1 MPRPSGYSSV
11 RSSPPS
17 YDDESTVMANTTWIS
32 QQMLPP
38 YHTPS
43 MESST
48 SSSHVVKPLLKRR
61 RVTRA
66 CDECRRK
73 KIKCDGKHPCTHCTV
88 YSYDCTYDQPSNRRR
103 NPGPQYIEGLERDKQ
118 QLATLVRLLRPDIN
132 PFDSSFDADKL
143 ISELQG
149 SNRTGDSMEDS
160 PEDLGAESSDADSM
174 LESMVEAAGRLEID
188 ETGAMDFHG
197 HSSSIAFLSHL
208 KSNFQRVLGEDITT
222 SIKSTAFPKTTPPGT
237 IRKPTATSPLPTREV
252 ATILVDNCLE
262 DACALMRF
270 VHRPSFDQM
279 FDRIYNV
286 PEAEW
291 GQQERDFLPLLY
303 EVMAV
308 GCLFADDVG
317 DMGVGHSIA
326 EGLVI
331 SSQSVKLVTDCLSTK
346 YFLAGREMIELTD
359 CRTIPTLQAIILM
372 TIFLQSS
379 TKMSTCYSYVG
390 IALCAAVRMGLHRSM
405 NLNLNPIEREVR
417 KRTFW
422 VIRKMD
428 TYVTALLGLPKGIA
442 DEDIDQEMPLDVDDE
457 YITETEIKEQP
468 QGTVSIMTVVN
479 SHTKLLSIMAK
490 VVKAIYPLKQGC
502 ASGNGG
508 YAVSFA
514 SIREIE
520 NDLQKWND
528 ALPGGLAPDEHLPPS
543 YRKSRYLLDM
553 AFCHVQMMMYR
564 PFIHYICSAVP
575 HGNNATMAARNCFR
589 TAIRIVNLADTMRE
603 RGVLNGAYW
612 FTVYTTFF
620 ATVSLLFLVLEKP
633 DGNSSCWKA
642 AKKGKAALNCLKQR
656 SHAAEKCSVALKR
669 IFDSIPAHIIELA
682 EKEVEEIPELKPST
696 SQDTPPSASGN
707 IGQQTFS
714 PTKPYQ
720 PTPTEHGNDHMV
732 ATPDHKSGRKSSHE
746 TYSPS
751 NFSSSVATPDQQLQ
765 FPNVPTASSTGVDSM
780 MMYTAPVFYSSNM
793 NLDPSQQFVKP
804 EMQRE
809 MDTDGPEAYP
819 PTSRGVVYDLEAQ
832 VRNGWAPY
840 GMHGQ
845 PQVSTG
851 GDVSSY
857 NFVNIDINGANSN
870 LMLLQGH
877 QTYGAMPGG
886 GSAMALEDIFGDE
899 WADPMTQHQIYR

>member
-1 MPRPSGYSSV
+1 MYTIYAPPPLNSQRMPRLSGYSSV
-11 RSSPPS
+11 RSSPPC

-103 NPGPQYIEGLERDKQ
+103 NPGPQYIEGLEKDKQ

-143 ISELQG
+143 ISEMQG
-149 SNRTGDSMEDS
+149 SNRTGESMEDS
-160 PEDLGAESSDADSM
+160 HEDPDAESSDADSM

-208 KSNFQRVLGEDITT
+208 KSNFQRVLGEDITS
-222 SIKSTAFPKTTPPGT
+222 SIKSTFPKATSSGV
-237 IRKPTATSPLPTREV
+237 IRKSTATSPLPTREV

-270 VHRPSFDQM
+270 VHRPSFDKL
-279 FDRIYNV
+279 FDRIYDV
-286 PEAEW
+286 SESEW

-326 EGLVI
+326 EG
-331 SSQSVKLVTDCLSTK
+331 TK

-359 CRTIPTLQAIILM
+359 CRTIPTLQAIIVM
-372 TIFLQSS
+372 AIFLQSS

-417 KRTFW
+417 KRIFW

-468 QGTVSIMTVVN
+468 EGTMSIMTVVN
-479 SHTKLLSIMAK
+479 SHTRLLSIMAK

-514 SIREIE
+514 TIREIE
-520 NDLQKWND
+520 NDLRKWNG
-528 ALPGGLAPDEHLPPS
+528 ALPGGLAPDEQSPPS
-543 YRKSRYLLDM
+543 FRKSRYLLDM
-553 AFCHVQMMMYR
+553 AYCHVQMMMYR
-564 PFIHYICSAVP
+564 PFIHYICSPVP

-612 FTVYTTFF
+612 FTMYTTFF

-642 AKKGKAALNCLKQR
+642 AKKGKAALESLTQR
-656 SHAAEKCSVALKR
+656 SHAAEKCSIALKR
-669 IFDSIPAHIIELA
+669 IFDSIPTHIIELA
-682 EKEVEEIPELKPST
+682 EKEVEEIPEPRPST
-696 SQDTPPSASGN
+696 SHDTPPSAGGN
-707 IGQQTFS
+707 VGQQNYST
-714 PTKPYQ
+714 TKSYQ
-720 PTPTEHGNDHMV
+720 PTPTEHCNDRMV

-751 NFSSSVATPDQQLQ
+751 NFSSSVATPDHQLQ
-765 FPNVPTASSTGVDSM
+765 FPNIPTPSTSTSGVDSM
-780 MMYTAPVFYSSNM
+780 MMYTAPVLYPSTM
-793 NLDPSQQFVKP
+793 NLDPSQQFVKA

-832 VRNGWAPY
+832 VRNSWAPY

-845 PQVSTG
+845 PQASTG
-851 GDVSSY
+851 GDMSGY
-857 NFVNIDINGANSN
+857 NLGNIDINGANSN

-886 GSAMALEDIFGDE
+886 GSAIALEDIFVDE
-899 WADPMTQHQIYR
+899 WADPMTHPQMYR